1 MKIGLTGGV
10 GCGASEVAR
19 YLESKGIPV
28 VSGDE
33 AGHRALTDSHVRE
46 KLISRFGSNITDQ
59 GGEIDRSKLGSI
71 VFADQA
77 ALQDLNHI
85 IHTTLI
91 KILKKQVNE
100 AEQTNPA
107 VIVDA
112 ALIYEWDLQDFFDLM
127 IVVTASLD
135 MCITRTIQR
144 DGLSREQVLQRISAQ
159 KPVFVKA
166 ELADHIINNDGSLE
180 DLYDKTDKIIT
191 LIPALQD
198 R

>member
-19 YLESKGIPV
+19 YLDSKGIPV

-46 KLISRFGSNITDQ
+46 KLISRFGSNITDK
-59 GGEIDRSKLGSI
+59 GGEIDRGKLGSI
-71 VFADQA
+71 VFADQE

-85 IHTTLI
+85 IHPTLI
-91 KILKKQVNE
+91 KILKKQVIE
-100 AEQTNPA
+100 AKQTNPA

-127 IVVTASLD
+127 IVVTAPLD
-135 MCITRTIQR
+135 MRITRTMQR

-180 DLYDKTDKIIT
+180 DLYDKTDKIIA
-191 LIPALQD
+191 LVPALQD
-198 R
+198 I